1 MSHFTSIKTK
11 LKDKDF
17 LIQALLIIGY
27 TGTENV
33 LLKNPSNHQHEE
45 VQVEIGVT
53 KYDTSLEVMRPMTAG
68 FKINDDGV
76 IELVTEVD
84 TWHESLPIER
94 FLEKVTQVYARF
106 AVVETA
112 QSQGFTVTTEQ
123 KDVDNTIEI
132 VMEKW

>member
-1 MSHFTSIKTK
+1 MSHFTNIKTK

-17 LIQALLIIGY
+17 LIQALHTIGY

-33 LLKNPSNHQHEE
+33 LLDNPSNHQHEQ

-53 KYDTSLEVMRPMTAG
+53 KHDTTLEVMRPMTAG
-68 FKINDDGV
+68 FKINDDGLF
-76 IELVTEVD
+76 ELVTESD
-84 TWHESLPIER
+84 AWHEPFPIER
-94 FLEKVTQVYARF
+94 FLQKVTQAYARY

-112 QSQGFTVTTEQ
+112 QSKGFKVTTEQ

>member
-1 MSHFTSIKTK
+1 
-11 LKDKDF
+11 
-17 LIQALLIIGY
+17 LLTIGY

-53 KYDTSLEVMRPMTAG
+53 KYDTSLESMRPMTAG

-76 IELVTEVD
+76 FELVTEVD
-84 TWHESLPIER
+84 TWHESFPIER
-94 FLEKVTQVYARF
+94 FLQKVTQAYARY

-112 QSQGFTVTTEQ
+112 QSKGFKVTTEQ

>member
-76 IELVTEVD
+76 FELVTEVD
-84 TWHESLPIER
+84 AWHESLPIER
-94 FLEKVTQVYARF
+94 FLQKITQVYARL

-112 QSQGFTVTTEQ
+112 QEQGFKVITEH

>member
-1 MSHFTSIKTK
+1 
-11 LKDKDF
+11 
-17 LIQALLIIGY
+17 LLTIGY

-76 IELVTEVD
+76 FELVTEVD

>member
-1 MSHFTSIKTK
+1 MSHFTNIKTK

-17 LIQALLIIGY
+17 LIKALHTIGY

-33 LLKNPSNHQHEE
+33 LLNNPSNHQHEE

-76 IELVTEVD
+76 FELVTEVD
-84 TWHESLPIER
+84 AWHESLPIER
-94 FLEKVTQVYARF
+94 FLQKITQVYARL

-112 QSQGFTVTTEQ
+112 QAQGFKVITEH

>member
-1 MSHFTSIKTK
+1 MSHLTNIKTK

-17 LIQALLIIGY
+17 LIQALHTIGY

-45 VQVEIGVT
+45 VQVEIKVT
-53 KYDTSLEVMRPMTAG
+53 KYDTTLEVMRPMTAG
-68 FKINDDGV
+68 FKINDGGV
-76 IELVTEVD
+76 FELVTDVD
-84 TWHESLPIER
+84 TWKESLPIER
-94 FLEKVTQVYARF
+94 FLQKITQEYARL

-112 QSQGFTVTTEQ
+112 QEQGFKVITEH

>member
-1 MSHFTSIKTK
+1 MSHFSNIKTK
-11 LKDKDF
+11 LKNKDF
-17 LIQALLIIGY
+17 LIQALHTIGY

-76 IELVTEVD
+76 FELVTEVD
-84 TWHESLPIER
+84 AWHESLPIER
-94 FLEKVTQVYARF
+94 FLQKITQVYARL

-112 QSQGFTVTTEQ
+112 QAQGFKVITEH

>member
-1 MSHFTSIKTK
+1 MSHFTNIKTK
-11 LKDKDF
+11 LKNKDF
-17 LIQALLIIGY
+17 LIQALHTIGY

-76 IELVTEVD
+76 FELVTEVD

-94 FLEKVTQVYARF
+94 FLQKITQVYARH

-112 QSQGFTVTTEQ
+112 QLKGFKVTTEQ

>member
-1 MSHFTSIKTK
+1 MSHLTNIKTK

-17 LIQALLIIGY
+17 LIQALHTIGY
-27 TGTENV
+27 TGTENA

-45 VQVEIGVT
+45 VQVEIKVT

-76 IELVTEVD
+76 FELVTDID

-94 FLEKVTQVYARF
+94 FLQKITQVYARL

-112 QSQGFTVTTEQ
+112 QEQGFKVITEH

>member
-1 MSHFTSIKTK
+1 MSHFTNIKTK

-17 LIQALLIIGY
+17 LIKALHTIGY

-53 KYDTSLEVMRPMTAG
+53 KYDTSLEAMRPMTAG

-76 IELVTEVD
+76 FELITEVD
-84 TWHESLPIER
+84 TWHESFPIER
-94 FLEKVTQVYARF
+94 FIQRVTQAYARS

-112 QSQGFTVTTEQ
+112 LSKGFDVTTEHMN
-123 KDVDNTIEI
+123 VDNTIEI

>member
-1 MSHFTSIKTK
+1 MSHFTNIKTK
-11 LKDKDF
+11 LKDKDI
-17 LIQALLIIGY
+17 LINAKLSIRY

-76 IELVTEVD
+76 FELVTEVD
-84 TWHESLPIER
+84 TWNESFPIER
-94 FLEKVTQVYARF
+94 FLQKVTQAYAKY
-106 AVVETA
+106 AVVESA
-112 QSQGFTVTTEQ
+112 QLQGFKVTTEHM
-123 KDVDNTIEI
+123 DVDNTIEI